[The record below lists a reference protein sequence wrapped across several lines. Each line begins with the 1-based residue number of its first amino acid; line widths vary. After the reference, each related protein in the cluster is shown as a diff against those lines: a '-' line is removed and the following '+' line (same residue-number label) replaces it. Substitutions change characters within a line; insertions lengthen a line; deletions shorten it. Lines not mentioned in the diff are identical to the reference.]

1 MPDEVDSRVP
11 IEARV
16 VDGRFEWE
24 ALARGEQEQI
34 YAWSVA
40 DDVVAGDRVGL
51 VRVVR
56 GPTAL
61 HWLIYEDRATDAD
74 ALALRGAWLPRLRS
88 APADAAGAACAAGCS
103 GRAGTEVVAAR
114 DALTAAP
121 SAQTSAALLERAR
134 HALGLIAP
142 EWDLALWLG
151 LQLGIGHHLAGGTS
165 DSDGAIAAYRRA
177 LEGITFEELPEI
189 WARTM
194 LSLGRMFDAR
204 EEGDR
209 ERNLQHAAAAYRQSL
224 RVFPRGGEDW
234 ADATLSLADIE
245 PPGEATVELYQDVV
259 DALVEDFTFRGAS
272 EERSLEFGARAT
284 EGVQIAGRELMGG
297 EVIVPEGFDDR
308 KTLGPLIYLRPLMTS
323 GRLILPNRFKDPAAL
338 TVQYEREPEEM
349 TLEGVLNRI
358 LAEHFSVVTL
368 GGRPEGYGASR
379 IVIRD
384 NWKQVFDFVL
394 KGLRPDHDRAAR
406 QRWRALGGRA
416 VARPRGAR
424 QDARRDATAISA
436 LRRWR
441 DVGRG

>member
-1 MPDEVDSRVP
+1 
-11 IEARV
+11 
-16 VDGRFEWE
+16 
-24 ALARGEQEQI
+24 
-34 YAWSVA
+34 
-40 DDVVAGDRVGL
+40 
-51 VRVVR
+51 
-56 GPTAL
+56 
-61 HWLIYEDRATDAD
+61 
-74 ALALRGAWLPRLRS
+74 
-88 APADAAGAACAAGCS
+88 
-103 GRAGTEVVAAR
+103 
-114 DALTAAP
+114 
-121 SAQTSAALLERAR
+121 
-134 HALGLIAP
+134 
-142 EWDLALWLG
+142 
-151 LQLGIGHHLAGGTS
+151 
-165 DSDGAIAAYRRA
+165 
-177 LEGITFEELPEI
+177 
-189 WARTM
+189 
-194 LSLGRMFDAR
+194 MFDAR

-323 GRLILPNRFKDPAAL
+323 GRLILPNRFKDPAGL

-368 GGRPEGYGASR
+368 GGRPEGYGPSR

-394 KGLRPDHDRAAR
+394 RDCVLIMIVPHVSGGVRWEVEQLLDREVLDKTLVVMPPRSAHFDAGAMWAEGSELFAGLGLHLPPYDDEGMFMLLGADGDVSESWSFNVVWSNSLLAR
-406 QRWRALGGRA
+406 LEPLLPQR
-416 VARPRGAR
+416 
-424 QDARRDATAISA
+424 
-436 LRRWR
+436 
-441 DVGRG
+441 